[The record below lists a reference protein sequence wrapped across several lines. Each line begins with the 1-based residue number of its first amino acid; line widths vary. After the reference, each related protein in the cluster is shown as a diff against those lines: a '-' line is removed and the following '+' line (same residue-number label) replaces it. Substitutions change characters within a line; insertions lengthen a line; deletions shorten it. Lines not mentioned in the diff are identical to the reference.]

1 MNNQYAAI
9 CLAASGKR
17 CFSLVY
23 DNGMLPRALCLETRD
38 SLDLKRPKTPLLCS
52 YESLWKELVT
62 DYFDSANG
70 LEFLKIAFGFGKEN
84 LAWRQRERIAPE
96 GGFCYLDMLFSGP

>member
-1 MNNQYAAI
+1 MFFVGLRQRHVAARVVFGDARQSRFE
-9 CLAASGKR
+9 AAEDSAA
-17 CFSLVY
+17 VQ
-23 DNGMLPRALCLETRD
+23 PRTGAAGARD
-38 SLDLKRPKTPLLCS
+38 RLF
-52 YESLWKELVT
+52 V
-62 DYFDSANG
+62 DSAND